1 MGLEFLMWIFFRGVG
16 VLLDVISEEWIK
28 NLIKWVECLIY
39 VLDFYIKSENVCL
52 YCLVGLFVLFYEN

>member
-1 MGLEFLMWIFFRGVG
+1 MWIFFRGVG
-16 VLLDVISEEWIK
+16 VFLDVISEEWIK

-52 YCLVGLFVLFYEN
+52 FV